1 MKIGDEKLV
10 KITYNLGMQGGGGCK
25 AAVLTGKQLCCKE
38 GQIVT
43 CTQPVLT

>member
-25 AAVLTGKQLCCKE
+25 AAVLKQLCCKE
-38 GQIVT
+38 GHIVT